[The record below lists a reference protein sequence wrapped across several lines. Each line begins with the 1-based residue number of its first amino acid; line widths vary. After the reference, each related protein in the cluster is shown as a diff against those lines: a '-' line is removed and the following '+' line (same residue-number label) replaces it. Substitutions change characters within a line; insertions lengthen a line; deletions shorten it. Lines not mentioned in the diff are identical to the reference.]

1 MKHQNRA
8 SVRIGDFLKGV
19 GYAAAAAFCA
29 VSVCA
34 NLRYGLSLGKNPMD
48 KATYAIASIAADIFK
63 MTTPLLALSL
73 WERRFRI
80 LAVMGF
86 VLWLGCVSWSM
97 ASAAGFVLSSR
108 GEAIADRA
116 AEAATRHG
124 WEAKVERAESQL
136 ATLGKHRPPDV
147 IKAELASAAVPL
159 HIWRRSRQC
168 LDLTLEE
175 SRLACA
181 PVLGLRK
188 ELAAAEAAERLE
200 AQLVTGRT
208 QLATAS
214 VAGSVADP
222 QASALAR
229 LTGADEGTI
238 RTGIALLLAGLIEVA
253 SALGFTLVSM
263 ATSRNPQPPS
273 TTRRVAGSSN
283 SAGPQAQAR
292 RSTGPEARGRRVQ
305 TRHKA
310 TASRGHGSCASCPLA
325 GPRDGLALPAPG
337 SVPGL
342 QVRSHTKPQLSSRA
356 DPLDRWI
363 QTRLNMDPADNIPA
377 RDAYADFCRWARAK
391 DIEPGSETR
400 FGRDFSARIIELGGV
415 KVKRRDRAYYDG
427 VALAAQKL
435 QEQLAPK
442 AAAQLRS
449 GSRLVAMATA
459 EPLPASRQARISMRT
474 EGT

>member
-1 MKHQNRA
+1 M
-8 SVRIGDFLKGV
+8 S
-19 GYAAAAAFCA
+19 GYAAVAAFCA
-29 VSVCA
+29 VSVGA
-34 NLRYGLSLGKNPMD
+34 NLQYGLSLGRNPID
-48 KATYAIASIAADIFK
+48 KATYAVASVAADIFK
-63 MTTPLLALSL
+63 MAAPLLALSL
-73 WERRFRI
+73 WSKRFHI
-80 LAVMGF
+80 LAIVSL
-86 VLWLGCVSWSM
+86 VLWLGCVGWSM
-97 ASAAGFVLSSR
+97 ASAVGFVLSSR
-108 GEAIADRA
+108 GDAIAERA

-124 WEAKVERAESQL
+124 WEAKVERAENQI

-200 AQLVTGRT
+200 AQLVAGRT

-238 RTGIALLLAGLIEVA
+238 RTGIALLLAGLIEVG
-253 SALGFTLVSM
+253 SALGFTLVSV
-263 ATSRNPQPPS
+263 ATAHNPPPPS

-283 SAGPQAQAR
+283 SASPQAHAR
-292 RSTGPEARGRRVQ
+292 HSTGPGARERRVQ
-305 TRHKA
+305 TRH
-310 TASRGHGSCASCPLA
+310 TAGGSQKRWSCASCPLA
-325 GPRDGLALPAPG
+325 GPKDKHPPPVPG
-337 SVPGL
+337 SVPSL
-342 QVRSHTKPQLSSRA
+342 QVRSHTKSQLSSRA

-363 QTRLNMDPADNIPA
+363 ETRLNMDPADNIPA
-377 RDAYADFCRWARAK
+377 RDAYADFCRWARAM

-435 QEQLAPK
+435 QVPLAPK
-442 AAAQLRS
+442 VATQLGS
-449 GSRLVAMATA
+449 DSRLVAMATA
-459 EPLPASRQARISMRT
+459 GPSPASRQARHLDAHGR
-474 EGT
+474 GT